1 MAAEDKGKMEVII
14 ITGMSGAGRSRAAD
28 WFEDQ
33 GYYCVDN
40 MPPALI
46 NNFLEMASGS
56 DNRIEKAVFV
66 ADLRGG
72 RFFDELVGVIDNLR
86 ARGDI
91 ELTVLYMEA
100 AVSEIV
106 RRYNEVRRNHPL
118 TGGQASAS
126 VIEEEAEKLSEI
138 RLKSDLIL
146 DTSNLKLPEMN
157 AELDRMISSGKGS
170 SNFAVSISSFGF
182 KYGIPTE
189 ADVMFDVRFLPNPYY
204 VPSLKKLSGN
214 NRKIK
219 NYVFRSELAGQF
231 VESVHALIGSMIEGY
246 KREGKYHLNIAF
258 GCTGGHHRSVAIANA
273 VADEFRKDG
282 LRVRISH
289 RDLALQNKKG

>member
-1 MAAEDKGKMEVII
+1 MEVVI

-46 NNFLEMASGS
+46 NDFLAMASS
-56 DNRIEKAVFV
+56 DENNIEKVVFV
-66 ADLRGG
+66 ADLRSGK
-72 RFFDELVGVIDNLR
+72 FFGELMDVIDELRERD
-86 ARGDI
+86 DI

-126 VIEEEAEKLSEI
+126 VIEDEREKLKDI
-138 RLKSDLIL
+138 RKKADLVL
-146 DTSNLKLPEMN
+146 DTSNLKLPEMV
-157 AELDRMISSGKGS
+157 AELDHMFFGGSGYS
-170 SNFAVSISSFGF
+170 TFAVNISSFGF

-189 ADVMFDVRFLPNPYY
+189 SDVMFDVRFLPNPFY
-204 VPSLKKLSGN
+204 VPSLKKLTGN
-214 NRKIK
+214 NKKVRDYIFK
-219 NYVFRSELAGQF
+219 SDLAGEF
-231 VESVHALIGSMIEGY
+231 VDAVHSLLTSMVQGY
-246 KREGKYHLNIAF
+246 IDEGKYHLNIAF

-273 VADEFRKDG
+273 VAEEFKKDG
-282 LRVRISH
+282 MRVRVYH
-289 RDLALQNKKG
+289 RDMTLQNKKN

>member
-1 MAAEDKGKMEVII
+1 MEVVI

-46 NNFLEMASGS
+46 NDFLAMASS
-56 DNRIEKAVFV
+56 DENNIEKVVFV
-66 ADLRGG
+66 ADLRSGK
-72 RFFDELVGVIDNLR
+72 FFGELMDVIDELRERD
-86 ARGDI
+86 DI

-126 VIEEEAEKLSEI
+126 VIEDEREKLKEI
-138 RLKSDLIL
+138 RKKADLVL
-146 DTSNLKLPEMN
+146 DTSNLKLPEMV
-157 AELDRMISSGKGS
+157 AELDHMFFGGSGYS
-170 SNFAVSISSFGF
+170 TFAVNISSFGF

-189 ADVMFDVRFLPNPYY
+189 SDVMFDVRFLPNPFY
-204 VPSLKKLSGN
+204 VPSLKKLTGN
-214 NRKIK
+214 NKKVRDYIFK
-219 NYVFRSELAGQF
+219 SDLAGEF
-231 VESVHALIGSMIEGY
+231 VDAVHSLLTSMVQGY
-246 KREGKYHLNIAF
+246 IDEGKYHLNIAF

-273 VADEFRKDG
+273 VAEEFKKDG
-282 LRVRISH
+282 MRVRVYH
-289 RDLALQNKKG
+289 RDMALQNKKN

>member
-1 MAAEDKGKMEVII
+1 MEVVI

-46 NNFLEMASGS
+46 NDFLSMATS
-56 DNRIEKAVFV
+56 DENNIEKAVFV
-66 ADLRGG
+66 ADLRSGK
-72 RFFDELVGVIDNLR
+72 FFGDLIDVIDELR
-86 ARGDI
+86 SRSDI

-126 VIEEEAEKLSEI
+126 VIEDEQEKLREI
-138 RLKSDLIL
+138 RKKADLVL
-146 DTSNLKLPEMN
+146 DTSNLKLPEMV
-157 AELDRMISSGKGS
+157 AELDRMFFGGSASSS
-170 SNFAVSISSFGF
+170 FAVNISSFGF

-189 ADVMFDVRFLPNPYY
+189 ADVMFDVRFLPNPFY
-204 VPSLKKLSGN
+204 VPSLKKLTGN
-214 NRKIK
+214 NKKVKDYIFKSR
-219 NYVFRSELAGQF
+219 LAGEF
-231 VESVHALIGSMIEGY
+231 VDSVHSLLKSMVQGY
-246 KREGKYHLNIAF
+246 IDEGKYHLNIAF

-273 VADEFRKDG
+273 VAEEFKKDG
-282 LRVRISH
+282 MRVRVYH
-289 RDLALQNKKG
+289 RDMDLQNRKS

>member
-1 MAAEDKGKMEVII
+1 MEVVI

-46 NNFLEMASGS
+46 NDFLAMASS
-56 DNRIEKAVFV
+56 DENNIEKVVFV
-66 ADLRGG
+66 ADLRSGK
-72 RFFDELVGVIDNLR
+72 FFGELMDVIDELRERD
-86 ARGDI
+86 DI

-126 VIEEEAEKLSEI
+126 VIEDEREKLKEI
-138 RLKSDLIL
+138 RKKADLVL
-146 DTSNLKLPEMN
+146 DTSNLKLPEMV
-157 AELDRMISSGKGS
+157 AELDHMFFGGSGYSTFAVKISSL
-170 SNFAVSISSFGF
+170 GF

-189 ADVMFDVRFLPNPYY
+189 SDVMFDVRFLPNPFY
-204 VPSLKKLSGN
+204 VPSLKKLTGN
-214 NRKIK
+214 NKKVRDYIFK
-219 NYVFRSELAGQF
+219 SDLAGEF
-231 VESVHALIGSMIEGY
+231 VDAVHSLLTSMVQGY
-246 KREGKYHLNIAF
+246 IDEGKYHLNIAF

-273 VADEFRKDG
+273 VAEEFKKDG
-282 LRVRISH
+282 MRVRVYH
-289 RDLALQNKKG
+289 RDMALQNKKN